1 MDAGAIK
8 KMFGEEGYNT
18 ASVILQNTEMVKD
31 FTAAVTGT
39 NVAYE
44 QAAINSDTAQ
54 AKLEQARNKMKLAAI
69 DLGEKLNPALTVS
82 TNMLTNVLKYLPGLI
97 DWCKNGVVPSYMWH
111 LVSLFTHYG
120 RKLPLS
126 LQRLGTP
133 SPRQLPHYSLPTV
146 LLSIL
151 FQVIPLLLLP
161 SFAG

>member
-1 MDAGAIK
+1 MQATIK

-69 DLGEKLNPALTVS
+69 DLGRETESGSDGEYEYA
-82 TNMLTNVLKYLPGLI
+82 
-97 DWCKNGVVPSYMWH
+97 DQCA
-111 LVSLFTHYG
+111 
-120 RKLPLS
+120 
-126 LQRLGTP
+126 
-133 SPRQLPHYSLPTV
+133 
-146 LLSIL
+146 
-151 FQVIPLLLLP
+151 QV
-161 SFAG
+161 FAGID

>member
-1 MDAGAIK
+1 MAGTGLKKFFLVLQTGADETNPKIVGLDKALENLKNKNMDAGAIK

-97 DWCKNGVVPSYMWH
+97 DWCKNGVVLYCGLVRYCLYM
-111 LVSLFTHYG
+111 
-120 RKLPLS
+120 LP
-126 LQRLGTP
+126 G
-133 SPRQLPHYSLPTV
+133 
-146 LLSIL
+146 
-151 FQVIPLLLLP
+151 
-161 SFAG
+161 

>member
-82 TNMLTNVLKYLPGLI
+82 TNMLTNILKYLPGLI
-97 DWCKNGVVPSYMWH
+97 DWFQNGVV
-111 LVSLFTHYG
+111 
-120 RKLPLS
+120 
-126 LQRLGTP
+126 Q
-133 SPRQLPHYSLPTV
+133 
-146 LLSIL
+146 
-151 FQVIPLLLLP
+151 
-161 SFAG
+161 

>member
-1 MDAGAIK
+1 MDKALENLKNKNMDAGAIK

-69 DLGEKLNPALTVS
+69 DLGEKLNPALNPSTTVITVKIAYS
-82 TNMLTNVLKYLPGLI
+82 RAYTTYSPGARNMKPNSNGSVTPQTNAAIAAEERRPIATFF
-97 DWCKNGVVPSYMWH
+97 
-111 LVSLFTHYG
+111 LFD
-120 RKLPLS
+120 
-126 LQRLGTP
+126 
-133 SPRQLPHYSLPTV
+133 
-146 LLSIL
+146 
-151 FQVIPLLLLP
+151 
-161 SFAG
+161 FAV

>member
-1 MDAGAIK
+1 
-8 KMFGEEGYNT
+8 
-18 ASVILQNTEMVKD
+18 MVKD

-97 DWCKNGVVPSYMWH
+97 DWCKNGVVLYCGLVRYCLYM
-111 LVSLFTHYG
+111 
-120 RKLPLS
+120 LP
-126 LQRLGTP
+126 G
-133 SPRQLPHYSLPTV
+133 
-146 LLSIL
+146 
-151 FQVIPLLLLP
+151 
-161 SFAG
+161 